1 MKKILILILVCTASI
16 YCSEES
22 FDQYKGRM
30 LHSFIKSSG
39 SETTEWLK
47 DLLNDQGH
55 LRKTDLEQTDC
66 CCNHKTPLC
75 AAALSGQ
82 LDTVEILLK
91 AKFGPNLEF
100 KVNPNSGFRKYDPVF
115 GIYTTAPILPALARA
130 NINESRKLA
139 IFKRLFKHRANPNL
153 KDETGRSALMVLLAL
168 SKTDEEAQ
176 KSPIG
181 KLLWSKSEFT
191 REDYDKVENDRD
203 IFLKKEQ
210 ARLLEEETLR
220 IKRKRAAEELDKEIL
235 ADTKRICLKQE
246 LKSIG
251 IEINY
256 PG

>member
-1 MKKILILILVCTASI
+1 
-16 YCSEES
+16 
-22 FDQYKGRM
+22 
-30 LHSFIKSSG
+30 
-39 SETTEWLK
+39 
-47 DLLNDQGH
+47 
-55 LRKTDLEQTDC
+55 
-66 CCNHKTPLC
+66 
-75 AAALSGQ
+75 
-82 LDTVEILLK
+82 
-91 AKFGPNLEF
+91 
-100 KVNPNSGFRKYDPVF
+100 
-115 GIYTTAPILPALARA
+115 
-130 NINESRKLA
+130 
-139 IFKRLFKHRANPNL
+139 
-153 KDETGRSALMVLLAL
+153 MVLLAL

-235 ADTKRICLKQE
+235 ADTKRRCLKQE
-246 LKSIG
+246 LESIG